1 MKFLRKLEVCG
12 QVYRVYRGT
21 VAEMADTEG
30 ECDFA
35 RKRIAV
41 RDDGSG
47 RVNAATFFHELLH
60 AVVHE
65 SGARAHLHGITRK
78 GLSLEKAE
86 ETLVSILAASLPAA
100 LRSAGVLRGRKPK
113 ETA

>member
-1 MKFLRKLEVCG
+1 M
-12 QVYRVYRGT
+12 
-21 VAEMADTEG
+21 DHD
-30 ECDFA
+30 DFA

-100 LRSAGVLRGRKPK
+100 LRSAGLLRGRKPK